1 MKKKKQQI
9 EITIHEIS
17 CHSTTLPYKIET
29 DYQKKEH
36 SPFLTNK
43 YKKITRFQVKKA
55 VLCSEHSPLCF
66 SKYFSSFDFII
77 EMGHQ
82 KI

>member
-29 DYQKKEH
+29 DYQKKRAQTI
-36 SPFLTNK
+36 FDKQVQKN
-43 YKKITRFQVKKA
+43 YKIP
-55 VLCSEHSPLCF
+55 S
-66 SKYFSSFDFII
+66 
-77 EMGHQ
+77 
-82 KI
+82 